1 MQYFKKKG
9 LKHFKHESLNPY
21 KTFQRKNEGFKKTIR
36 YNIAHGG
43 KQQGYNRYK
52 WSQYWRV
59 IININIK
66 IIKSMKNKKNYINYK
81 EKINNT
87 KKGNKI

>member
-1 MQYFKKKG
+1 M
-9 LKHFKHESLNPY
+9 
-21 KTFQRKNEGFKKTIR
+21 
-36 YNIAHGG
+36 
-43 KQQGYNRYK
+43 
-52 WSQYWRV
+52 
-59 IININIK
+59 NINIK